1 MFAFSVIVLFRN
13 LFYDNK
19 LLDDRS
25 IFRVISEVFMLPE
38 VGMFPRGINGPVWY
52 LSVLI
57 VGGGLLYAFAYNSK
71 RFLSCVAPCIVLFG
85 YIFLVNETNGNF
97 DEFYTVEFMRLP
109 LLRGLCGMSLGMLI
123 GALSKQDLFKRPIII
138 DILCLLSFGGIIY
151 CLCSTANWDIYFCLF
166 SAIVIFSCLIQN
178 SLINKVV
185 HQYFFYRLGNIAF
198 DMLLLHFPVNILWY
212 HSIGIHL
219 PSQMSVLLCLIVNV
233 IMAWL
238 FNFLVKKMNLQLS

>member
-1 MFAFSVIVLFRN
+1 
-13 LFYDNK
+13 
-19 LLDDRS
+19 
-25 IFRVISEVFMLPE
+25 MLQE
-38 VGMFPRGINGPVWY
+38 VGLFPRGINGPVWY

-57 VGGGLLYAFAYNSK
+57 VGGGLLYAFAYNFK
-71 RFLSCVAPCIVLFG
+71 RFLSCIAPCIVLFG
-85 YIFLVNETNGNF
+85 YTFLVNVTNGNF

-123 GALSKQDLFKRPIII
+123 GALSKKQDLIKRQIII

-166 SAIVIFSCLIQN
+166 SAIVIFSCLIPN

-185 HQYFFYRLGNIAF
+185 HQDFFNRLGNIAF

-238 FNFLVKKMNLQLS
+238 FNFLVKRMNLNLL